1 MRFQWQQIAALGLH
15 EGELQE
21 LEAEQRELSNAE
33 GILAALSE
41 AGGLMENDETGV
53 LAALKTAEAALQRIG
68 GVLEGTSRLGCPHTF
83 RLRGTERCKRRSR
96 FTGRTHRR

>member
-1 MRFQWQQIAALGLH
+1 MRFQWQQICCVGLH

-41 AGGLMENDETGV
+41 AGGLMENDETGC
-53 LAALKTAEAALQRIG
+53 LQ
-68 GVLEGTSRLGCPHTF
+68 P
-83 RLRGTERCKRRSR
+83 
-96 FTGRTHRR
+96 